1 MRINSKISVNSTN
14 SSIGFTSIIFEIATE
29 AGVVAE
35 AVTCSL
41 RVIHIDDLGNSGLA
55 VDSH

>member
-1 MRINSKISVNSTN
+1 MKINSKKSVNSTN

-29 AGVVAE
+29 AGVAAE
-35 AVTCSL
+35 AFTCSL

-55 VDSH
+55 VDPH